1 VEAEATTTMIAISEL
16 AAEVRKII
24 MLIIKID
31 LVQIVLC
38 SKHSETSAT
47 KVLGAVETDLRRTMN
62 R

>member
-1 VEAEATTTMIAISEL
+1 
-16 AAEVRKII
+16 